1 MLKFNESVYLVT
13 NVDFPQ
19 NLERTDTKK
28 WLNEVMDVLFRWI
41 LNILMMVMVML
52 MITVMLILMISIPEI
67 AMLKKRR
74 KRPKD

>member
-1 MLKFNESVYLVT
+1 MKFTESVSLVT
-13 NVDFPQ
+13 NINITQ

-41 LNILMMVMVML
+41 LNPLMMVMVML
-52 MITVMLILMISIPEI
+52 MITVRLILTISIPEI